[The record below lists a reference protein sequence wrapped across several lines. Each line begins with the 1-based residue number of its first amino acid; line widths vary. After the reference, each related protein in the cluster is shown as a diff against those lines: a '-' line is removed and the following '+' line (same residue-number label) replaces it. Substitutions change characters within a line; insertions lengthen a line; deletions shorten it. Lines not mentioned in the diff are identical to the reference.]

1 MNTISY
7 GREEWQF
14 VNSGEGYTNTLRLQV
29 SNFGHIR
36 SVSGDN
42 KFTVLKGSMING
54 YKIIRLKLFKPRTPD
69 VEIKLKNYREELA
82 AYEKEIRM
90 LKKIIGGK
98 DIPPDEKSS
107 ASQKLESISMPYS
120 EIKKHYQHYLN
131 KETRKR
137 TINFGGLVH
146 RLVAENFLTP
156 PSPEHTF
163 VAHLDYDKLNNVVT
177 NLKWM
182 TKAEN
187 VAHQQKSPYVIERK
201 KIRKEN
207 QYSDTKA
214 SKLTVTKVMF
224 LKKLLNEGKPI
235 ASLARQFKVTETQI
249 IRIKRNENWAF
260 VEAAK

>member
-14 VNSGEGYTNTLRLQV
+14 VNAGKGYTNTLQLQV
-29 SNFGHIR
+29 SNFGNIR
-36 SVSGDN
+36 SVSSDN
-42 KFTVLKGSMING
+42 KFNVLKGSMING
-54 YKIIRLKLFKPRTPD
+54 YKIIRLKLFKPRTQE
-69 VEIKLKNYREELA
+69 VESKLKNYREELA
-82 AYEKEIRM
+82 AYEKEIRI
-90 LKKIIGGK
+90 LKRIIGGK
-98 DIPPDEKSS
+98 DIPSEQKSL
-107 ASQKLESISMPYS
+107 ASQKLQSIESPYTD
-120 EIKKHYQHYLN
+120 IKKHYQHYLK
-131 KETRKR
+131 KETQKR
-137 TINFGGLVH
+137 TVNFGGLIH

-156 PSPEHTF
+156 QSPEHTF
-163 VAHLDYDKLNNVVT
+163 VAHLDYDKLNNVIT

-182 TKAEN
+182 TKEEN

-201 KIRKEN
+201 KVRKEN
-207 QYSDTKA
+207 QYSDTRA